1 MKTPSEEIVS
11 KAAKQAKRYN
21 QDKPDLH
28 YLHTWYDALCEVA
41 RVSMA
46 GAEKYERGN
55 YLLGQPYSQLLGC
68 AERHVGKFG
77 DFRRPDYDIEPDANG
92 KPGTGR
98 HHIALAIW
106 NLLQLL
112 QHEVG
117 QGDGKKWDNRLKPPR
132 NACVEVYNQI
142 MHGDDDSRGPED
154 LRPLK
159 VQFVVDQPAT
169 LGPPPVSFHPSKWTP
184 QQRNRYPRLFDLL
197 CRQSNWALGDE
208 SPVVHPFT
216 GNPDDYEQATEDME
230 AAAKKPEKPEPWLGV
245 QQAWL
250 DARIDDLIEVTHL
263 GDQHPRFIRRGPLP
277 FNCRT

>member
-1 MKTPSEEIVS
+1 MN
-11 KAAKQAKRYN
+11 QAKRYN
-21 QDKPDLH
+21 KDKPDLH
-28 YLHTWYDALCEVA
+28 YLHVWYDALCEVA

-55 YLLGQPYSQLLGC
+55 FLLGQPYSELLGC

-77 DFRRPDYDIEPDANG
+77 DFRRPDVDIEPDANG

-117 QGDGKKWDNRLKPPR
+117 PEGGKKWDNRLQPPGYKKASVPWETSGPNVR
-132 NACVEVYNQI
+132 V
-142 MHGDDDSRGPED
+142 PED

-159 VQFVVDQPAT
+159 GDPADILT
-169 LGPPPVSFHPSKWTP
+169 KTRPPVGYHPSQWTP
-184 QQRNRYPRLFDLL
+184 DQRERYPRLFGLL
-197 CRQSNWALGDE
+197 CRQSTWALGDE

-263 GDQHPRFIRRGPLP
+263 GDKHPRFIRREPLP
-277 FNCRT
+277 FNCGT